1 MALIWGHKLYRNG
14 VLASS
19 SSPPRPRLRA
29 SIAAPSTNFGKIGVR
44 QAVFFLSGHVRTPP
58 KDERGPEHESL
69 MPTNTKVLS

>member
-29 SIAAPSTNFGKIGVR
+29 SMAASRTNFGKIGVR
-44 QAVFFLSGHVRTPP
+44 GGGFFFLWAN
-58 KDERGPEHESL
+58 ERGPERL
-69 MPTNTKVLS
+69 MPTNNNGTVQQR